1 MHDKRRK
8 RPHYHLFLYKLDLNL
23 LLTRNK
29 SCRQVCYEENL
40 SLKQGEALFVL
51 KEASSR
57 IKETPSLIKGKL
69 FLFSST

>member
-1 MHDKRRK
+1 MHDKRLK
-8 RPHYHLFLYKLDLNL
+8 KLHYHLFLYKLDLNL

-29 SCRQVCYEENL
+29 SCRQVCYEEKL
-40 SLKQGEALFVL
+40 SLKQGEALFML
-51 KEASSR
+51 KEASSH